1 LKIFILFLS
10 VLLCTQLAAQ
20 SVEDIVEEIQD
31 RYENM
36 KNFSAEF
43 TQVEKFNLTGTENK
57 TQGKIFVRDGVKYR
71 LETEDRTIVTDGT
84 TVWTW
89 SAFNNQVLIDR
100 AKKDDGAMLPRDLL
114 FKYPREYYAALLE
127 KVSYKGREHYV
138 LKLDPKED
146 THGYIKTMKIWVDT
160 DSYLISKIEY
170 TDLNDNTSAFEIY
183 KIDTKKE
190 LPDSFFSYT
199 PPQGSEVIDLRM

>member
-1 LKIFILFLS
+1 MKLFIPIIIIVMINALS
-10 VLLCTQLAAQ
+10 AQ

-36 KNFSAEF
+36 KYFSADF

-57 TQGKIFVRDGVKYR
+57 TRGKIFVRDGVKYR
-71 LETEDRTIVTDGT
+71 LETDDRTIVTDGT

-89 SAFNNQVLIDR
+89 SVFNNQVLIDR

-114 FKYPREYYAALLE
+114 FKYPREYYAALLDE
-127 KVSYKGREHYV
+127 VTYNGRDHYL

-170 TDLNDNTSAFEIY
+170 TDLNDNTSAFEIN
-183 KIDTKKE
+183 KINTKKE
-190 LPDSFFSYT
+190 LPDALFTFT

>member
-1 LKIFILFLS
+1 MLCSQLS
-10 VLLCTQLAAQ
+10 AQ

-31 RYENM
+31 RYDNL
-36 KNFSAEF
+36 KYFSADF

-57 TQGKIFVRDGVKYR
+57 TKGKIFVRDGVKYR
-71 LETEDRTIVTDGT
+71 LETDDRTIVTDGT

-89 SAFNNQVLIDR
+89 SVFNNQVLIDR

-114 FKYPREYYAALLE
+114 FKYPREYYASLLE
-127 KVSYKGREHYV
+127 EVTYNGRDHYV

-170 TDLNDNTSAFEIY
+170 TDLNDNTSAFEIS
-183 KIDTKKE
+183 KINTKKE
-190 LPDSFFSYT
+190 LPDALFTFT